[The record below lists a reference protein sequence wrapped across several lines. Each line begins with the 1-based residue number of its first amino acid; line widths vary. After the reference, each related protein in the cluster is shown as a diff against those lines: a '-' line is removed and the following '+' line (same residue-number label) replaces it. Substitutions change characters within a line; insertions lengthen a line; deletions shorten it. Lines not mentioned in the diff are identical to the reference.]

1 MARRIFKV
9 SPNNPYHI
17 SGRCLNKE
25 WFAVPMPEVWRILC
39 DYLYFAHH
47 AFDLKIHSFVLMSNH
62 FHMLVS
68 SPLGNISP
76 AMQYFM
82 KETSR
87 ALAIESK
94 RINHI
99 WGARFSRSEIT
110 SHHYFLNAYKYVYRN
125 PVRSGMETRVEDYP
139 YSTLNALVG
148 EAKLTIPLVNDFTLF
163 SDIEGT
169 LRWLNT
175 PAPSEFNEAMSR
187 ALRRKVFQLPKL
199 DSRSHPL
206 ENDLL

>member
-1 MARRIFKV
+1 
-9 SPNNPYHI
+9 
-17 SGRCLNKE
+17 
-25 WFAVPMPEVWRILC
+25 
-39 DYLYFAHH
+39 
-47 AFDLKIHSFVLMSNH
+47 
-62 FHMLVS
+62 
-68 SPLGNISP
+68 
-76 AMQYFM
+76 
-82 KETSR
+82 
-87 ALAIESK
+87 
-94 RINHI
+94 
-99 WGARFSRSEIT
+99 
-110 SHHYFLNAYKYVYRN
+110 
-125 PVRSGMETRVEDYP
+125 METRVEDYP